1 VAVATNGNSGPVVQT
16 NGRGIDGND
25 TNGDGINGH
34 VTNGH
39 MTNGVHQPAKPEG
52 GSPTQA
58 QTPSDASGFNEEL
71 SASDFMFVNLPLY
84 QTAVGMDGDSCGG
97 SLAFCPCGDDCE
109 CVGCVIHNARPL
121 VAGQFEE

>member
-1 VAVATNGNSGPVVQT
+1 MVQT
-16 NGRGIDGND
+16 NGSGIDGND
-25 TNGDGINGH
+25 APNGH
-34 VTNGH
+34 VNNGAQH
-39 MTNGVHQPAKPEG
+39 PANPEG

-84 QTAVGMDGDSCGG
+84 HAVGMDGDSCGG

-121 VAGQFEE
+121 DAGQFEE